1 MHWHR
6 LPGEVVESPS
16 LEVFKKRV
24 DVTWRNMIQNGRRH
38 ELVVGFDLIGLS
50 NLSNSIT
57 PTKCSAESGKANAN
71 QSQYALKSWW
81 AALFTEHQNSN
92 HPC

>member
-1 MHWHR
+1 LAQAAWGGGGVTI
-6 LPGEVVESPS
+6 PGGV
-16 LEVFKKRV
+16 KRV

-71 QSQYALKSWW
+71 QSQ
-81 AALFTEHQNSN
+81 
-92 HPC
+92 